1 MAIPIWDSLNVQHSR
16 NIRDKVASATT
27 DGTAIT
33 SAQRD
38 YHLNSAC
45 RIWMRKKVLV
55 RDWNALRNLI
65 GTPLTGT
72 LSSATIDLS
81 TVLQANSIL
90 TDSAYTVA
98 ANGLDITNF
107 GSSVTINY
115 VGGTFI
121 GIDNGT
127 PITRVVAAYVGTG
140 AFTLGGTALTA
151 GAIVTTAYVIPP
163 AVGGI
168 LAVKSLTAVNTST
181 YEVTPLPLELSAQL
195 TMTNSNQFLAPS
207 ATEPKYLIRGS
218 ILTVYPVATYASS
231 TYTLEYIK
239 RHSAL
244 TANTGSTDLP
254 IATTYH
260 DEILKLALIESEREK
275 ADPSSVQRI
284 QLLEDQT
291 IDQEAMLY

>member
-1 MAIPIWDSLNVQHSR
+1 MAIPVWDSLNVQHSR

-38 YHLNSAC
+38 YHLNNAC
-45 RIWMRKKVLV
+45 RIWMRKKVLA
-55 RDWNALRNLI
+55 RDWNALRNLLA
-65 GTPLTGT
+65 TLTGT
-72 LSSATIDLS
+72 LSSSTIDLS
-81 TVLQANSIL
+81 TVLQANNIL

-107 GSSVTINY
+107 GASVTINY
-115 VGGTFI
+115 VGGTFVA
-121 GIDNGT
+121 IDNGT
-127 PITRVVAAYVGTG
+127 PVTRVVAAFVGAG

-151 GAIVTTAYVIPP
+151 GAITTTAFLIPP

-168 LAVKSLTAVNTST
+168 LAIKSLTAVNTST
-181 YEVTPLPLELSAQL
+181 YEVTPLPPELSAQL
-195 TMTNSNQFLAPS
+195 TITNSNQFLAPS

-218 ILTVYPVATYASS
+218 TLTVYPTATYASS
-231 TYTLEYIK
+231 AYTLEYIK

-275 ADPSSVQRI
+275 ADPNSINRI
-284 QLLEDQT
+284 QLLTDPNIE
-291 IDQEAMLY
+291 QESMMY